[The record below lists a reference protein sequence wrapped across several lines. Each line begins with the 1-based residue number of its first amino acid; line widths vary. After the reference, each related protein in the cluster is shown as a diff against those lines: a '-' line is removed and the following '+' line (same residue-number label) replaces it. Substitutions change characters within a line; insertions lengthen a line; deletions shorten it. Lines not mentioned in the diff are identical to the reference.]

1 MSRSGKLYMAWC
13 WLFITVPILVV
24 CGSALNGGRSMLF
37 PPKDPTLA
45 RFAEFFEKDSVW
57 VESLQNSL
65 LIAFFSASLAVCV
78 AWPIAYRLWK
88 SRNRFSVFL
97 SSVAS
102 LPFVLPPIVF
112 GVGLSFFWVYLGL
125 LGSFWVGVV
134 SHAIL
139 HLALPLVTIS
149 IGLNSIDR
157 SHLDAASTM
166 GATEPVILRTLVIPQ
181 TIPYTLSGF
190 LFAVILSFNEFI
202 VMFFV
207 SASSYSTVTLQI
219 FNSLRN
225 GFTPTMAVAA
235 IVFILSSI
243 VLFGLIGRMGDL
255 PNLMGAQKSGAK

>member
-1 MSRSGKLYMAWC
+1 M
-13 WLFITVPILVV
+13 TVPILVV
-24 CGSALNGGRSMLF
+24 CGAALNGGRTMLF
-37 PPKDPTLA
+37 PPRDPTLA
-45 RFAEFFEKDSVW
+45 RFTEFFQADGVW
-57 VESLQNSL
+57 VTSLQNSL
-65 LIAFFSASLAVCV
+65 LIAFCSATVAVFT
-78 AWPIAYRLWK
+78 AWPIAYRLSK
-88 SRNRFSVFL
+88 KHNKLSVFL

-125 LGSFWVGVV
+125 LGTFWVGVV
-134 SHAIL
+134 SHAVL
-139 HLALPLVTIS
+139 HLALPIVTIS

-157 SHLDAASTM
+157 SHLDAAATM
-166 GATEPVILRTLVIPQ
+166 GATEPVILKTLIIPH
-181 TIPYTLSGF
+181 TIPYTVSGF

-235 IVFILSSI
+235 IVFILSS
-243 VLFGLIGRMGDL
+243 VLLFSLIGRIGDL
-255 PNLMGAQKSGAK
+255 PNLMGAQKSRSS